1 MILGLLVVAPAG
13 IAGQLVRGQ
22 VVDSIS
28 GDPVPGTM
36 VFLSDADG
44 KEAER
49 TVSDARGHFL
59 LRAPMAG
66 NYRLIAARTGYRQA
80 AFPIFALDAENM
92 LSFMLLLPSVGA
104 GAVLP
109 DAETQALA
117 AAVCPAGVADG
128 DPVIV
133 GTVIDAGT
141 GEPVA
146 AARVHLSIPVGPAAD
161 SAAPGDGAMVE
172 SDDDGNFAVCHAPF
186 MSRVAVHAI
195 ADDRISAFEA
205 VLFGTGGAFAGG
217 AFVPLTQPIWRQDLR
232 VFSPGE
238 RTGAVTGTVLDTA
251 GSALSGVSVEIV
263 GTPHQARTDEDGHFT
278 IANLAGGDVRLLAR
292 RVGYSP
298 AEYDLD
304 LIAGETVPVPDSML
318 VLSQFSS
325 RLRDIIV
332 TGEAVRYN
340 SRLDGFLD
348 RRSTSPR
355 GKFLMPE
362 DWQSWLHFNVDD
374 VLTRS
379 RYLLESP
386 SKMMCDAPPAFFL
399 DGVFVQTISVGLEID
414 DVLDMSW
421 LAAIEAYGSGFDA
434 PVRYRRNGC
443 GPVVLLWSEQRD

>member
-1 MILGLLVVAPAG
+1 M
-13 IAGQLVRGQ
+13 
-22 VVDSIS
+22 
-28 GDPVPGTM
+28 
-36 VFLSDADG
+36 
-44 KEAER
+44 
-49 TVSDARGHFL
+49 
-59 LRAPMAG
+59 
-66 NYRLIAARTGYRQA
+66 
-80 AFPIFALDAENM
+80 
-92 LSFMLLLPSVGA
+92 
-104 GAVLP
+104 
-109 DAETQALA
+109 
-117 AAVCPAGVADG
+117 
-128 DPVIV
+128 
-133 GTVIDAGT
+133 
-141 GEPVA
+141 
-146 AARVHLSIPVGPAAD
+146 
-161 SAAPGDGAMVE
+161 
-172 SDDDGNFAVCHAPF
+172 
-186 MSRVAVHAI
+186 
-195 ADDRISAFEA
+195 
-205 VLFGTGGAFAGG
+205 
-217 AFVPLTQPIWRQDLR
+217 
-232 VFSPGE
+232 
-238 RTGAVTGTVLDTA
+238 
-251 GSALSGVSVEIV
+251 
-263 GTPHQARTDEDGHFT
+263 
-278 IANLAGGDVRLLAR
+278 RLLAR